1 MNHVSDHPHFVQL
14 QQGLA
19 EGTSNDWFI
28 RHLMP
33 KAIEMNRHWRTI
45 LIETNGEL
53 IGLEL
58 EHPKLRS
65 YALIMP
71 DPSTPG
77 MYRAQYFDS
86 KGMKAHMTWAT
97 PEQVLESLIM
107 AGYVRISRGALE
119 RLSVTREWAIG
130 MYKVDLIRRLN
141 AGEICFASAERLLM
155 EFEAQV
161 QSVAAR

>member
-1 MNHVSDHPHFVQL
+1 
-14 QQGLA
+14 
-19 EGTSNDWFI
+19 
-28 RHLMP
+28 
-33 KAIEMNRHWRTI
+33 
-45 LIETNGEL
+45 
-53 IGLEL
+53 
-58 EHPKLRS
+58 
-65 YALIMP
+65 
-71 DPSTPG
+71 
-77 MYRAQYFDS
+77 
-86 KGMKAHMTWAT
+86 MTWVT

-130 MYKVDLIRRLN
+130 MYRVDLIRRLN